1 MFGKKEKVFII
12 KEVKV
17 PSVAKKTFDHLSQ
30 FPEYM
35 EIAQTVLTKL
45 KKISSAIKRARFVH
59 KLIDD
64 YNIEVFAHPL
74 VKEYSPCQMGCSA
87 CCHTQVSV
95 TSDEAILLAQRISDD
110 TSIDHLLLKKQATAG
125 NDVAAFY
132 DLSYQERR
140 CIFLDDK
147 GTCKVYSDRPS
158 VCRTNAVLGEKE
170 QCLTNDGKQ
179 QLRLIKTSKSDM
191 AIYAAYLFSEQSGS
205 LPLMVEKAME
215 ETRSDTG
222 LNE

>member
-1 MFGKKEKVFII
+1 VTTFHTVAVVFCNYLEK
-12 KEVKV
+12 
-17 PSVAKKTFDHLSQ
+17 FDTLSR

-35 EIAQTVLTKL
+35 EIAQTVLSKL
-45 KKISSAIKRARFVH
+45 SKLATATKRARFVH

-64 YNIEVFAHPL
+64 YNLEVFAHPL
-74 VKEYSPCQMGCSA
+74 VKEFSPCQKGCSA

-95 TSDEAILLAQRISDD
+95 TSDEAKLLVQRISED
-110 TSIDHLLLKKQATAG
+110 TFINGSLLKKQAAAG
-125 NDVAAFY
+125 NDAASFY
-132 DLSYQERR
+132 ELSYQERQ

-147 GTCKVYSDRPS
+147 GGCKVYADRPS